1 MKDIFIH
8 PTAEVAPGA
17 RIGIGTKIWHQ
28 AQIREGAEIGQNCVI
43 GKGVYIDRDVK
54 IGDGVKIQNGANL
67 YRGLVVEDNVF
78 IGPSVT
84 FTNDLFPR
92 AQGEWS
98 PIPTIV
104 EKGASVGAN
113 ATILCG
119 IRIGTGAMIG
129 AGSVVTRDV
138 PALAVVAGNPARLLR
153 FIEGGENVE
162 VGRMTGSQRAFGPG
176 PHWAANGLTS
186 EGAMD
191 DKQENQV
198 SFCPGEKEAIVGGC
212 PKGRTSYS
220 IRSFA
225 GGIGIGLVGAGQM
238 GQKHAR
244 VLANM
249 GNGVRLVGIADVNRQ
264 KAEILARQF
273 GVRSF
278 QDPREMLPLVDALVL
293 AVSTESHYQLARDFL
308 ESGIPVLVEKPLC
321 SSLEEAVDLV
331 EFSEKKGVLLAVGHV
346 ERFNPTV
353 EKLGE
358 LLGQNPSA
366 PLIIETRRYGPA
378 SKQKNPDLFLD
389 LMIHDLD
396 IATNLLGNDVLY
408 CGAVKYEDRG
418 FAFAS
423 AQVVFREN
431 VIGIFSTSFG
441 SQEKIR
447 QITVLTPEK
456 LYQLDLLTQ
465 VLHLYTQS
473 SSYFRNA
480 SFNHEVSLKRIIFPY
495 AEPLRLELEDFI
507 KAVVSGQRPK
517 VDGRQALSTLGL
529 VEKLKASL
537 SIENDLDHPQ
547 VAWPLNAP
555 PASADKGGK
564 RCKVWTQPGCHQRE
578 GEFLGGKGN
587 GDSW

>member
-1 MKDIFIH
+1 MKEIFIH
-8 PTAEVAPGA
+8 PTAEVSPDA

-28 AQIREGAEIGQNCVI
+28 VQIREGAEIGQNCVI

-78 IGPSVT
+78 IGPGVT

-153 FIEGGENVE
+153 FIQGRENIE
-162 VGRMTGSQRAFGPG
+162 ID
-176 PHWAANGLTS
+176 GLTS
-186 EGAMD
+186 EAAMD
-191 DKQENQV
+191 DQQDDQV
-198 SFCPGEKEAIVGGC
+198 SFCPGGKEAGVGDC
-212 PKGRTSYS
+212 PKGRTSYVT
-220 IRSFA
+220 RSFA

-293 AVSTESHYQLARDFL
+293 AVSTESHYQLAKDFL

-321 SSLEEAVDLV
+321 SSLEEAFDLV
-331 EFSEKKGVLLAVGHV
+331 ELSEKRGVVLAVGHV
-346 ERFNPTV
+346 ERFNPAV

-358 LLGQNPSA
+358 LLGQNPGA

-408 CGAVKYEDRG
+408 CGAVKHEDRG

-456 LYQLDLLTQ
+456 LYQLNLLTQ
-465 VLHLYTQS
+465 VLYLYTQS

-480 SFNHEVSLKRIIFPY
+480 SFNHEVSLKKIIFPY

-507 KAVVSGQRPK
+507 KAVVSGQRPR
-517 VDGRQALSTLGL
+517 VDGSQALASLRL

-537 SIENDLDHPQ
+537 S
-547 VAWPLNAP
+547 
-555 PASADKGGK
+555 
-564 RCKVWTQPGCHQRE
+564 
-578 GEFLGGKGN
+578 F
-587 GDSW
+587 